1 MKFNFQLPV
10 QAQSTMFAEAWE
22 ASGGRDAIIAI
33 ARAADESGFYA
44 IAACEHVAVPP
55 HRAETM
61 GRTWADPIAVLSLCA
76 GVTERVQLMTYVY
89 VLALRHPLMAAKAL
103 STLDWLSNGRLIV
116 GVGAG
121 HVEEEFAALG
131 VDFST
136 RGTRL
141 SQSIDAVRQCFV
153 NDLPALDAPF
163 ESAPMYLYPRAKRT
177 PPILVAGSTSAA
189 VKRAAKHGDGW
200 LAQGPAT
207 PELLSILSDS
217 RIAAGRA
224 EEPFEIGHIAG
235 FVHVGEPT
243 WDVGAHV
250 LSGTP
255 EHIAT
260 TLAERMPQG
269 ATMCQVMFRS
279 RSAEE
284 LAEQVRLF
292 GTTVATHES
301 LSGASA

>member
-1 MKFNFQLPV
+1 MKFNLQLPV
-10 QAQSTMFAEAWE
+10 QAQSTMFVEPWE
-22 ASGGRDAIIAI
+22 ATAGRDAIIAV
-33 ARAADESGFYA
+33 ARAADESGFHA

-55 HRAETM
+55 HRAEAM
-61 GRTWADPIAVLSLCA
+61 GRTWADPVAVLSLCA

-121 HVEEEFAALG
+121 HVEEEFTALG
-131 VDFST
+131 VDFAT

-141 SQSIDAVRQCFV
+141 SQSIEALRECFTS
-153 NDLPALDAPF
+153 DLPALDAPF
-163 ESAPMYLYPRAKRT
+163 TSAPMFVYPKAVRT
-177 PPILVAGSTSAA
+177 PPILVAGSTPAA
-189 VKRAAKHGDGW
+189 VKRAAKYGDGW

-207 PELLSILSDS
+207 PDLLSTL
-217 RIAAGRA
+217 AQARA
-224 EEPFEIGHIAG
+224 EANRADEPFEVGHIAG

-250 LSGTP
+250 LSGSP
-255 EHIAT
+255 QHIAD
-260 TLAERMPQG
+260 TLTQRMPDG

-279 RSAEE
+279 RSASE
-284 LAEQVRLF
+284 LADQVRLF
-292 GTTVATHES
+292 GTAVAPCV
-301 LSGASA
+301 A